1 MRRSTVLAAA
11 TAAALVLLTGCRGD
25 DTSTASG
32 AFDPARAAATAGGEP
47 YAATVTATPADSR
60 AVALTARC
68 NLGAVFTGRSEATV
82 GDGFRQENVVTA
94 DHQYTRGYDR
104 SGKWL
109 KIPRS
114 TDFSVLGFDGYAK
127 LLLALGPSA
136 RKGMEIRDGVP
147 TYHLAGH
154 LDVEQLASAFPVAH
168 RELSTAGVRGIGM
181 DQWID
186 ARGRTRRAEQRV
198 PFPEETTTTT
208 YVFSDFGPVETFT
221 EPGPLAD

>member
-11 TAAALVLLTGCRGD
+11 TTAALVLLTGCRGD

-47 YAATVTATPADSR
+47 YAATVTATPADAR

-68 NLGAVFTGRSEATV
+68 NFGAGFTGRSEATS
-82 GDGFRQENVVTA
+82 GDGSRQENVVTV
-94 DHQYTRGYDR
+94 DHQYTRGDDP

-114 TDFSVLGFDGYAK
+114 TDYSVLGFDGYAK

-136 RKGMEIRDGVP
+136 RKGMEVRDGVP

-154 LDVEQLASAFPVAH
+154 LDVEQLAAASPVAH
-168 RELSTAGVRGIGM
+168 RELRTAGARGIGL

-186 ARGRTRRAEQRV
+186 ARGRTRRAEQTV
-198 PFPEETTTTT
+198 SFPGETTATT